1 MLQKGCRVRDVSLGR
16 GADIAALQWR
26 KLVKKGYCI
35 GTVVFHCVCCALT
48 RTHIFFWI
56 YSSVLGLLGCF
67 HSSTI
72 VNGLVMNIGMHV
84 LVFFPFFGYIPRNG
98 NAGSNG
104 RCDILIFDTFDILRN
119 PHVFQEL
126 DQSSFQRVQ
135 KGSLFSISSILAVT
149 GLFDMSHSHRL
160 RLYLL

>member
-1 MLQKGCRVRDVSLGR
+1 MEKVSEERLLYR
-16 GADIAALQWR
+16 HSSIPL
-26 KLVKKGYCI
+26 
-35 GTVVFHCVCCALT
+35 CVLRT
-48 RTHIFFWI
+48 YVHTHIFWI

-84 LVFFPFFGYIPRNG
+84 LVFFPFFGYIPSNG

-126 DQSSFQRVQ
+126 DQSSFQRVP